1 MSIKEYIHETL
12 LIKELEEDIKGLK
25 KEVNELEKEKK
36 LLNNKLRIN
45 SIGIQKMV
53 TGGEHKPLETI
64 INLDKSTL
72 KRCLECHYIN
82 KKYPEVYAY
91 KYNCICPSIDL
102 SLDRVGIAKGIT
114 CICNLNKRM
123 KILR

>member
-1 MSIKEYIHETL
+1 MNIKEYIHETL
-12 LIKELEEDIKGLK
+12 LIKKLEEDINGLK

-36 LLNNKLRIN
+36 LLTNKSRIN
-45 SIGIQKMV
+45 LNGIQNLA
-53 TGGEHKPLETI
+53 TGGEHRPLETI

-72 KRCLECHYIN
+72 KRCLECHFIN

-91 KYNCICPSIDL
+91 KYSCICPSIDL